1 RQAVPPGALIQILSA
16 AYGAAA
22 AWRRAWY
29 ARNPARQQHLARP
42 VVSVGN
48 LRVGGSGKTPVV
60 ACIARMLLEG
70 GERPAVLTRGYARRR
85 GGDGVTVV
93 SDAAGVRAGV
103 EEAGDEPFMLAQAL
117 PGVAVLVSADRY
129 L

>member
-1 RQAVPPGALIQILSA
+1 LIQILSA

-29 ARNPARQQHLARP
+29 ARDPARQRQLARP

-60 ACIARMLLEG
+60 EYIARLL
-70 GERPAVLTRGYARRR
+70 R
-85 GGDGVTVV
+85 
-93 SDAAGVRAGV
+93 AANG
-103 EEAGDEPFMLAQAL
+103 P
-117 PGVAVLVSADRY
+117 PS
-129 L
+129 